1 MAISSERM
9 KASPQRVQDILN
21 RYNLNNLKL
30 TMNSKIA
37 NKKASRVSN
46 GYQSIEGSLSYQI
59 APN

>member
-1 MAISSERM
+1 
-9 KASPQRVQDILN
+9 
-21 RYNLNNLKL
+21 
-30 TMNSKIA
+30 MNSKIA